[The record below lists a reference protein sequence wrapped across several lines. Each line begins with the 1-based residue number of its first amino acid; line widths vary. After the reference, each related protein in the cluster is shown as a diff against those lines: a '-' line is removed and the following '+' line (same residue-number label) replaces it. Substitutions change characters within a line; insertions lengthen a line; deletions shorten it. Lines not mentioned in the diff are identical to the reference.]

1 MWDLFF
7 LAVMVGFFL
16 VALAF
21 VRGCERL
28 EQEDE

>member
-7 LAVMVGFFL
+7 LAVMIGFFL
-16 VALAF
+16 VAMALI
-21 VRGCERL
+21 RGCERL